1 MLFMLTL
8 WDFIK
13 WEGSSTMFKR
23 QPISFNLDC
32 PHQKELYEWCK
43 SNSVN
48 FSGFVKDVLFLYKQ
62 SQNNNSEKFIE
73 QKFTA
78 VVQNDVGE
86 VDVISQ
92 MF

>member
-1 MLFMLTL
+1 
-8 WDFIK
+8 
-13 WEGSSTMFKR
+13 MFKR

-43 SNSVN
+43 SNSAN

-62 SQNNNSEKFIE
+62 SQNNNSERGIE
-73 QKFTA
+73 VREA
-78 VVQNDVGE
+78 VIDTHNVAE
-86 VDVISQ
+86 LDVISE